1 MTSFY
6 TYGTKPPMAENPGIN
21 VVRNFANDYLN
32 GKQESVYITEHAANQ
47 MGKRKIL
54 TQKAVEII
62 ANGYFVEYQ
71 DVKNKPGKTN
81 CTVFYS
87 GHIEKV
93 LSVNTLADLGKNSIT
108 LVTVEHRN
116 DEIWEEKGNYVE
128 RK

>member
-6 TYGTKPPMAENPGIN
+6 TYGTQPPMPENQGIN

-32 GKQESVYITEHAANQ
+32 GNLDSVYITEHANIQ
-47 MGKRKIL
+47 MGKRKISAL
-54 TQKAVEII
+54 KAVEII
-62 ANGYFVEYQ
+62 AKGYYVEFQ
-71 DVKNKPGKTN
+71 DVKNQHGKTN

-87 GHIEKV
+87 GHIEKI

-108 LVTVEHRN
+108 LITVEHRK
-116 DEIWEEKGNYVE
+116 DEIWKEKGNYVE